1 MSDLRPQGVKVNFD
15 GVEREFLFTLN
26 AIDAIQEKYGK
37 TVIEVLQDISDQE
50 KMPEVIKTITSIL
63 LTDEAERARWKD
75 QNSKLPEVSKKE
87 AGWLVTVDNIDEVTS
102 AILIAYRIS
111 IPDTDEDEDPNQ

>member
-1 MSDLRPQGVKVNFD
+1 MNFD

-50 KMPEVIKTITSIL
+50 KMPEVIKAITSIL
-63 LTDEAERARWKD
+63 LTDEAERARWKNS
-75 QNSKLPEVSKKE
+75 NSKLPAVSEKE

-111 IPDTDEDEDPNQ
+111 IPDPDEDEDPNQ

>member
-26 AIDAIQEKYGK
+26 AIDAVQEKYGK

-50 KMPEVIKTITSIL
+50 KLSEIIKTMTSIL
-63 LTDEAERARWKD
+63 LTDEAERKKWKD
-75 QNSKLPEVSKKE
+75 PGSTLPAISEKE
-87 AGWLVTVDNIDEVTS
+87 AGWLVTVENIDEVTS
-102 AILIAYRIS
+102 AILSAYRIS
-111 IPDTDEDEDPNQ
+111 IPEPNEDEDPNP